1 MKEISVE
8 EARDLVSARMKRQF
22 VEIETA
28 VHQRIRSIAE
38 AAPPTDPEYVAGV
51 QEATREAIDYAIAGI
66 ETGESLPEALP
77 AAVAKQARRAA
88 RSGIPLD
95 MVLRRYHA
103 GDRRFSEWM
112 MGVAG
117 DIPSDALQE
126 IARTQGVI
134 VDRLTAG
141 VAAEFKRELERS
153 GQAPSDRLRE
163 RVRAVLDGHRD
174 HDPRLPYDFRGW
186 HLGLI
191 GTGAGVE
198 DGIRRAARQ
207 ADRQVLCVPGISD
220 DRIWAWLG
228 GRAKPDIGNIEL
240 GLEQCLPEGASI
252 CVGELH
258 PDLEGWRLTHAEAQ
272 IALQVA
278 IYMPSRLTKSRDV
291 LLLSAV
297 LRDPR
302 LTESILE
309 TFLQPLE
316 GKSGRGPVLRET
328 LRTYFGAEQNAATTA
343 QRLKVDRA
351 TVRRRLTSVE
361 TLLGLKIDTYVPQ
374 LQVALA
380 VEELVATSRIIG
392 LNAGGH

>member
-8 EARDLVSARMKRQF
+8 EARDLVSARLKRQLP
-22 VEIETA
+22 EIETA
-28 VHQRIRSIAE
+28 VHRHIRSIVE

-66 ETGESLPEALP
+66 ETGVSLSEALP

-95 MVLRRYHA
+95 TVLRRYHA
-103 GDRRFSEWM
+103 GDRRLSEWM
-112 MGVAG
+112 TGVAG
-117 DIPSDALQE
+117 DIPPGALQE
-126 IARTQGVI
+126 IVRTQGLI

-153 GQAPSDRLRE
+153 GQTPPQRLRE
-163 RVRAVLDGHRD
+163 RVRAMLDGLRD
-174 HDPRLPYDFRGW
+174 HDSRLPYDFRGW

-191 GTGAGVE
+191 GTGGGVE

-220 DRIWAWLG
+220 DRVWAWLG
-228 GRAKPDIGNIEL
+228 GRAKPDIGVIEAA
-240 GLEQCLPEGASI
+240 LEQCVPEAASI
-252 CVGELH
+252 CVGGLH
-258 PDLEGWRLTHAEAQ
+258 PGLEGWRLTHAEAE

-278 IYMPSRLTKSRDV
+278 IYKPATVTRSRDV
-291 LLLSAV
+291 VLLSAV
-297 LRDPR
+297 LRDPS
-302 LTESILE
+302 LTESIME
-309 TFLQPLE
+309 TFLRPLDI
-316 GKSGRGPVLRET
+316 GNGRGPVLRQT
-328 LRTYFGAEQNAATTA
+328 LRSYLGAEQNAATTA
-343 QRLKVDRA
+343 HRLEIDRA

-361 TLLGLKIDTYVPQ
+361 TLLGLKIDTYAPQ

-380 VEELVATSRIIG
+380 IEELLATAPELSVGSR
-392 LNAGGH
+392 AR

>member
-8 EARDLVSARMKRQF
+8 EARDLVSARMRRQF

-77 AAVAKQARRAA
+77 AAVAKQAKRAA

-95 MVLRRYHA
+95 TVLRRYHA
-103 GDRRFSEWM
+103 GDRRLSEWM
-112 MGVAG
+112 TGVAG
-117 DIPSDALQE
+117 DIPPDALQE
-126 IARTQGVI
+126 IARTQGLI

-153 GQAPSDRLRE
+153 GQAPSERLRE

-191 GTGAGVE
+191 GTGAGVD

-207 ADRQVLCVPGISD
+207 VDRQVLCVPGISD

-258 PDLEGWRLTHAEAQ
+258 PGLEGWRLTHAEAQ

-278 IYMPSRLTKSRDV
+278 IYMPCRFTKSRDV

-309 TFLQPLE
+309 TFLQPLD

-328 LRTYFGAEQNAATTA
+328 LRTYFGAERNAATTA

-392 LNAGGH
+392 FSAGGH